1 MRNAGLPDDP
11 GTGAG
16 LMTLG
21 DVLATFTRSDM
32 APGALSPFWFQWGA
46 VQGTHALFGL
56 VAALG
61 PMRWA
66 VAGFAL
72 WTAKELALD
81 IPGAGFAAL
90 VVLDS
95 LADLGAALGGFAF
108 GRWRL
113 ARP

>member
-1 MRNAGLPDDP
+1 MMA
-11 GTGAG
+11 
-16 LMTLG
+16 LG
-21 DVLATFTRSDM
+21 DVLVTFAQSDL

-72 WTAKELALD
+72 WTAKELAFD

-95 LADLGAALGGFAF
+95 LADLGAGLCGFAF
-108 GRWRL
+108 ARWRL
-113 ARP
+113 AQQ

>member
-1 MRNAGLPDDP
+1 M
-11 GTGAG
+11 
-16 LMTLG
+16 MTLPE
-21 DVLATFTRSDM
+21 VLATFAQSDL
-32 APGALSPFWFQWGA
+32 APGALSPFWFQRGA

-56 VAALG
+56 IAALG

-81 IPGAGFAAL
+81 IPDAGFAAL

-95 LADLGAALGGFAF
+95 LADLGAAFGGFAF
-108 GRWRL
+108 ARQRL
-113 ARP
+113 RALIHRGS